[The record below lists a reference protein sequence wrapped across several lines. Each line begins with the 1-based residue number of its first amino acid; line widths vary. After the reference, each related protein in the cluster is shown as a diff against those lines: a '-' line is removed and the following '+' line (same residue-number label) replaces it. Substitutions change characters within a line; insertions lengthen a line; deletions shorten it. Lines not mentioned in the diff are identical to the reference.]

1 MKMPYTT
8 EIEEQMKRLYGS
20 LNEKDRR
27 RYAAI
32 EAVKLGWGGMSYI
45 SNLFGCD
52 YYVLRLGKAEL
63 LDDEAM
69 KMKGIRLQGGG
80 RKSALA
86 TIEGIDEAFLRVLSK
101 HTAGSPMDET
111 VKWTNLTRKE
121 ISELLKEE
129 GIEVS
134 VTVVD
139 QLLDKHN
146 YRQRKAQKRLSSGR
160 HPQQNE
166 QFENIEELIESYKA
180 AGEPVI
186 SMDTKKKNS

>member
-1 MKMPYTT
+1 VPYVT
-8 EIEEQMKRLYGS
+8 EVEEQMKRLYGS

-52 YYVLRLGKAEL
+52 YYVLRLGKEEL

-86 TIEGIDEAFLRVLSK
+86 MIEGIDEAFLRVLSK

-129 GIEVS
+129 GIDVS

-146 YRQRKAQKRLSSGR
+146 YRQRKAQKRLSNGR

-166 QFENIEELIESYKA
+166 QFENIEELVNSYKA